1 MDSPKFIIRNQA
13 NINFTTVDNY
23 FIKDKDLSTNA
34 KGLLIQLLALPDK
47 WEFSKNGILSQI
59 KEGKKFLEKYMKELQ
74 DKGYMEFDKFRN
86 PTTGRFQYEYR
97 IYAIPYFCEFLPDGN
112 IYNPKTNKI
121 GREDAFTLQDN
132 AVIEKEISQKQNTE
146 KFYSLVKEMR
156 FSGTL
161 DELKRYLP
169 DKLQLPNRALAKMIR
184 SLSDK
189 FDESGIVWHLEKTR
203 VGLVFSIGIER
214 YEQKDTDS
222 SSHLSSQEKPGVT
235 IPDTLFG
242 GVVPSQGNMNE
253 NNSVTMP
260 DSLLGGVVPSQ
271 EKSSVTIPDTL
282 SPDLVNGC
290 LYKRMNNK
298 KIDIRQI
305 EKEIKENVR
314 LSDLLVKHIDP
325 NNQEKIKAMV
335 EIIID
340 VMSMNQDHIRIGNE
354 MYSTEKVKERLLT
367 ITDEHIEYI
376 LENLQRIT
384 HPIKN
389 IRSYL
394 MKSLYTA
401 PLSKNF
407 SDYSKRRNIEDFP
420 SWYSNT
426 KQTEPDEQLINE
438 VKEIQKRL
446 KIEEQET
453 DPKLESEIQHML
465 QDIEK
470 RGIRV

>member
-1 MDSPKFIIRNQA
+1 
-13 NINFTTVDNY
+13 
-23 FIKDKDLSTNA
+23 
-34 KGLLIQLLALPDK
+34 
-47 WEFSKNGILSQI
+47 
-59 KEGKKFLEKYMKELQ
+59 
-74 DKGYMEFDKFRN
+74 
-86 PTTGRFQYEYR
+86 
-97 IYAIPYFCEFLPDGN
+97 
-112 IYNPKTNKI
+112 
-121 GREDAFTLQDN
+121 
-132 AVIEKEISQKQNTE
+132 
-146 KFYSLVKEMR
+146 
-156 FSGTL
+156 
-161 DELKRYLP
+161 
-169 DKLQLPNRALAKMIR
+169 
-184 SLSDK
+184 
-189 FDESGIVWHLEKTR
+189 
-203 VGLVFSIGIER
+203 
-214 YEQKDTDS
+214 
-222 SSHLSSQEKPGVT
+222 
-235 IPDTLFG
+235 
-242 GVVPSQGNMNE
+242 
-253 NNSVTMP
+253 
-260 DSLLGGVVPSQ
+260 
-271 EKSSVTIPDTL
+271 
-282 SPDLVNGC
+282 
-290 LYKRMNNK
+290 
-298 KIDIRQI
+298 
-305 EKEIKENVR
+305 
-314 LSDLLVKHIDP
+314 
-325 NNQEKIKAMV
+325 
-335 EIIID
+335 
-340 VMSMNQDHIRIGNE
+340 MSMNQDHIRIGNE